1 MIYGDVFSFVYRL
14 SRLKFSREDKSVLA
28 RWVTIFSLPIQVGLA
43 FINDC
48 SKEIFMKLKKKKKK
62 KFILSR
68 CFDICSLY
76 GVFFSSFIVQSFSLE
91 DKSIVF
97 ARWVTILTL
106 PTRVGFAF
114 INDYSDKIFSIR
126 LKIKFASS
134 RYFKILW

>member
-1 MIYGDVFSFVYRL
+1 M
-14 SRLKFSREDKSVLA
+14 
-28 RWVTIFSLPIQVGLA
+28 Q
-43 FINDC
+43 
-48 SKEIFMKLKKKKKK
+48 LKKKKKK

-126 LKIKFASS
+126 LKN
-134 RYFKILW
+134 KICIIEIFQDIMVT